1 MLHKRQQV
9 LSESES
15 NWDSSDEEKSSVIET
30 PRVTEPPKDMFTAK
44 TAGDPSKTSQPK
56 PSPRPDRQSTV
67 GKNSSSTSQSGM
79 KSGISVFNDRGRR
92 HDNEGDSYPIK
103 DRRAKP
109 GKDQPPYDFKGV
121 VGPDKPSPSRQ
132 PPGKGRKGHSYDPD
146 SDLQPNNSENAVLG
160 SWDDSDAEEETLA
173 AIRANIAKDS
183 AKSGPT
189 DPSPPVGSN
198 NRRDRNNDRNN
209 DNGRAKDRKGKK
221 EDSGLWP
228 GKKED
233 SGLWSGKKEDAGLWS
248 GRSSGR
254 KKNQEHLS
262 ISTRQLVPEAEDSGS
277 ETRAEPDKPGTEMVP
292 QYTPG
297 NESSRSVYPFHQ
309 GTVKYLY
316 AQDGSGQAVMPT
328 IADKYVCLFVC
339 LFVCLYPFHQGTVK
353 YLYAQDGSGQA
364 VMPTIADKSE
374 VLVRRGV
381 QEMFGVLRLLVDVF
395 VILAVELARFVFRQI
410 LQNLVVGLVVVT
422 GDHFFKPLVA
432 AVFNSFLQ
440 PVLMLLW
447 NVATATRTVF
457 GPLVDILRGVAL
469 QIAVVLRAFRL
480 VEVNWKTDRRD
491 YGALQEV

>member
-297 NESSRSVYPFHQ
+297 NESSSRSV
-309 GTVKYLY
+309 
-316 AQDGSGQAVMPT
+316 
-328 IADKYVCLFVC
+328 
-339 LFVCLYPFHQGTVK
+339 YPFHQGTVK

>member
-328 IADKYVCLFVC
+328 IADK
-339 LFVCLYPFHQGTVK
+339 
-353 YLYAQDGSGQA
+353 
-364 VMPTIADKSE
+364 SE

>member
-30 PRVTEPPKDMFTAK
+30 PRATEPQKDMFTAK

-92 HDNEGDSYPIK
+92 HDNEGESYPIK

-109 GKDQPPYDFKGV
+109 GKDQPPYDFKGI

-146 SDLQPNNSENAVLG
+146 SDLQPNSSENAVLG

-189 DPSPPVGSN
+189 DPSPPAGSN

-209 DNGRAKDRKGKK
+209 DSGRAKDRKGKK
-221 EDSGLWP
+221 EDTGLWP

-233 SGLWSGKKEDAGLWS
+233 SGLWPGKKEDAGLWS

-292 QYTPG
+292 QYSPG
-297 NESSRSVYPFHQ
+297 NESSRSV
-309 GTVKYLY
+309 
-316 AQDGSGQAVMPT
+316 
-328 IADKYVCLFVC
+328 
-339 LFVCLYPFHQGTVK
+339 YPFHQGTVK

-410 LQNLVVGLVVVT
+410 LQNLVVGLVVVM

>member
-1 MLHKRQQV
+1 MRIFRCRLPKFSTSDERTPRCILGHGGSKLHKRQQV

-44 TAGDPSKTSQPK
+44 TAAQTKSSAGQTIDCGQELIIHQVSKCHTCV
-56 PSPRPDRQSTV
+56 ST
-67 GKNSSSTSQSGM
+67 
-79 KSGISVFNDRGRR
+79 RGRR

-146 SDLQPNNSENAVLG
+146 SDLQPNSSENV
-160 SWDDSDAEEETLA
+160 DAEEETLA

-189 DPSPPVGSN
+189 DPSPQQGKREDTGLWP
-198 NRRDRNNDRNN
+198 
-209 DNGRAKDRKGKK
+209 GKK
-221 EDSGLWP
+221 EDSGMWPGKKEDTSLWP

-233 SGLWSGKKEDAGLWS
+233 SGLWP

-277 ETRAEPDKPGTEMVP
+277 ETRAEPDKPGTEIMVP

-297 NESSRSVYPFHQ
+297 NESSRSV
-309 GTVKYLY
+309 
-316 AQDGSGQAVMPT
+316 
-328 IADKYVCLFVC
+328 
-339 LFVCLYPFHQGTVK
+339 YPFHQGTVK

-381 QEMFGVLRLLVDVF
+381 QEMFGVLRLIVDVF

-410 LQNLVVGLVVVT
+410 LQNLVVGLVVVM